1 MKRII
6 ISILGVLTI
15 FSIVSCDKNNGINK
29 SSLEKVVFSAGLDDM
44 ATKTQLVDGKK
55 VHWTD
60 GDKVAVFDDKNLKN
74 VPFNATNINGAT
86 ADFEGTLATEGVT
99 SYVAVYP
106 WTSSLRYNKAKYETT
121 IPHYQKAVKG
131 SFDTGLNL
139 AAATTTSESM
149 HLSFKNLC
157 ALVKVTIP
165 SNITDITA
173 LTLMSDEFL
182 TGRVLFTF
190 DAKGNPVMD
199 KESSTGYGFKEVTL
213 AEENGQP
220 LAPGDYY
227 FVIRPSSSSILAEG
241 EGGVQ
246 HSFTVGAT
254 TVSGR
259 VASIKSNT
267 KVTVNANDVVNLG
280 TLSLSKASK
289 FRVTNAPVGDFPIG
303 VEKFKIEYEG
313 NDGATVKFSNRNSNI
328 AKADADGV
336 VSFEGTVGVAHIFA
350 VCNNVNYP
358 LVFNITKGY
367 YAENLESEAGSK
379 WNIAASHISSG
390 AKQEFVTASDG
401 NYIKCTP
408 YIFKNSSGI
417 YQGRADL
424 QRSGTTYL
432 TREYPIICVRVDD
445 VNDKGYAR
453 NININAVGKTE
464 TGTEFKGNIGGDNNK
479 WQYKYECS
487 DGSALLV
494 YDLSKQGFGKS
505 DGTNLLPVGQVGDF
519 TTFQLKYADIKQGTA
534 LSMTAEDIAYRF
546 FWFRTFANTDA
557 LNAYL
562 ETWSKETGITY
573 TQTK

>member
-15 FSIVSCDKNNGINK
+15 FSIVSCDKNNDINK
-29 SSLEKVVFSAGLDDM
+29 SSLEKVVFSAGLDDI
-44 ATKTQLVDGKK
+44 ATKTQLIDGKK

-60 GDKVAVFDDKNLKN
+60 GDKVAVFDNKSLKN

-106 WTSSLRYNKAKYETT
+106 WTSSVRWSSGAGKYETS

-139 AAATTTSESM
+139 AAATTTSKSM
-149 HLSFKNLC
+149 HLSFKNMC

-165 SNITDITA
+165 SDIIDITA

-199 KESSTGYGFKEVTL
+199 KEGSTTAGFKEVTL

-227 FVIRPSSSSILAEG
+227 FVVRPSSSSFLS

-254 TVSGR
+254 TVSGT
-259 VASIKSNT
+259 VASIKSNV
-267 KVTVNANDVVNLG
+267 KIDVKANDVVNLG

-289 FRVTNAPVGDFPIG
+289 FRVTNAPVGDFPMG

-328 AKADADGV
+328 AKADESGV
-336 VSFEGTVGVAHIFA
+336 VSFTGTVGVAHIFA
-350 VCNNVNYP
+350 VCNGVNYP

-367 YAENLESEAGSK
+367 YAENLESEAGSR
-379 WNIAASHISSG
+379 WNIDPNHIKSG
-390 AKQEFVTASDG
+390 AIQNFVTDNKG

-408 YIFKNSSGI
+408 YLNADPK
-417 YQGRADL
+417 GRADL

-432 TREYPIICVRVDD
+432 TRDYPIICFRVDD
-445 VNDKGYAR
+445 VNDKGYTA
-453 NININAVGKTE
+453 NINIDVVGKDE
-464 TGTEFKGNIGGDNNK
+464 SGTEFKGTLGGNKNK
-479 WQYKYECS
+479 WQHKYKCS

-494 YDLSKQGFGKS
+494 YDLSSQSFATG
-505 DGTNLLPVGQVGDF
+505 GTLPEGTLASF
-519 TTFQLKYADIKQGTA
+519 TTFQLKYADIKQGKAT
-534 LSMTAEDIAYRF
+534 SMKAEDIAYRF
-546 FWFRTFANTDA
+546 FWFRTFASTDA
-557 LNAYL
+557 LKAYL
-562 ETWSKETGITY
+562 ETWSNETGITY
-573 TQTK
+573 TQVK

>member
-15 FSIVSCDKNNGINK
+15 FSIVSCDKNNDINK
-29 SSLEKVVFSAGLDDM
+29 SSLEKVVFSAGLDDI
-44 ATKTQLVDGKK
+44 ATKTQLIDGKK

-60 GDKVAVFDDKNLKN
+60 GDKVAVFDNKSLKN

-106 WTSSLRYNKAKYETT
+106 WTSSVRWSSGAGKYETS

-165 SNITDITA
+165 SDIKDITA

-199 KESSTGYGFKEVTL
+199 KEGSTTAGFKEVTL

-227 FVIRPSSSSILAEG
+227 FVVRPSSSSFLS

-254 TVSGR
+254 TVSGT
-259 VASIKSNT
+259 VASIKSNV
-267 KVTVNANDVVNLG
+267 KIDVKANDVVNLG

-289 FRVTNAPVGDFPIG
+289 FRVTNAPVGDFPMG

-328 AKADADGV
+328 AKADESGV
-336 VSFEGTVGVAHIFA
+336 VSFTGTVGVAHIFA
-350 VCNNVNYP
+350 VCNGVNYP

-379 WNIAASHISSG
+379 WNIASSHISSG

-408 YIFKNSSGI
+408 YITQDKNKVDV
-417 YQGRADL
+417 GRADL

-432 TREYPIICVRVDD
+432 TRDYPIICFRVDD
-445 VNDKGYAR
+445 VNDKGYTA
-453 NININAVGKTE
+453 NINIDVVGKDE
-464 TGTEFKGNIGGDNNK
+464 SGTEFKGTLGGNNNK
-479 WQYKYECS
+479 WQHKYKCS

-494 YDLSKQGFGKS
+494 YDLSSQSFATG
-505 DGTNLLPVGQVGDF
+505 GTLPEGTLASF
-519 TTFQLKYADIKQGTA
+519 TTFQLKYADIKQGKAT
-534 LSMTAEDIAYRF
+534 SMKAEDIAYRF
-546 FWFRTFANTDA
+546 FWFRTFASTDA
-557 LNAYL
+557 LKAYL

>member
-1 MKRII
+1 MKKVI
-6 ISILGVLTI
+6 ISVLGVLTI
-15 FSIVSCDKNNGINK
+15 FSIVSCDKNNDISK
-29 SSLEKVVFSAGLDDM
+29 PSLEKVVFSAGLDDI

-60 GDKVAVFDDKNLKN
+60 GDKVAVFDNVSLSN
-74 VPFNATNINGAT
+74 VPFDATNINGAT

-106 WTSSLRYNKAKYETT
+106 WTSSLRWSSGAGKYETT

-131 SFDTGLNL
+131 GFDTELNL
-139 AAATTTSESM
+139 AAATTTSEAK
-149 HLSFKNLC
+149 HLSFKNMC

-165 SNITDITA
+165 SDITDITA
-173 LTLMSDEFL
+173 LTLMSGEFL

-190 DAKGNPVMD
+190 DAEGNPVMD
-199 KESSTGYGFKEVTL
+199 KENSTDSGFKEVTL
-213 AEENGQP
+213 AEENGKP

-227 FVIRPSSSSILAEG
+227 FVIRPSSSSFLS
-241 EGGVQ
+241 EGGVK

-254 TVSGR
+254 TVSGT
-259 VASIKSNT
+259 VASIKSNVQIDV
-267 KVTVNANDVVNLG
+267 KANDVVNLG

-289 FRVTNAPVGDFPIG
+289 FRVTNAPVGDFPMG

-313 NDGATVKFSNRNSNI
+313 NDGATVTFSQRNRTI
-328 AKADADGV
+328 ATVDADGV
-336 VSFEGTVGVAHIFA
+336 VSFTGTVGVAHVFA
-350 VCNNVNYP
+350 VCNGVNYP

-408 YIFKNSSGI
+408 YISSAK
-417 YQGRADL
+417 GRADL

-432 TREYPIICVRVDD
+432 TRDYPIICFRVDD
-445 VNDKGYAR
+445 VNDKGY
-453 NININAVGKTE
+453 
-464 TGTEFKGNIGGDNNK
+464 KGNINVDVSGSTEAGTVFKGTLGGNNNK
-479 WQYKYECS
+479 WQYKYKCS

-494 YDLSKQGFGKS
+494 YDLSSQSFATGGKLPE
-505 DGTNLLPVGQVGDF
+505 GTLASF
-519 TTFQLKYADIKQGTA
+519 TTFQLKYADITQGTA
-534 LSMTAEDIAYRF
+534 TSMTAEDIAYRF
-546 FWFRTFANTDA
+546 FWFRTFASTDA
-557 LNAYL
+557 LSAYL
-562 ETWSKETGITY
+562 ETWSNETGITY
-573 TQTK
+573 TQIK

>member
-15 FSIVSCDKNNGINK
+15 FSIVSCDKNNDINK
-29 SSLEKVVFSAGLDDM
+29 SSLEKVVFSAGLDDI

-60 GDKVAVFDDKNLKN
+60 GDKVAVFDNKSLKN

-106 WTSSLRYNKAKYETT
+106 WTSSVRWSSGAGKYETT
-121 IPHYQKAVKG
+121 IPHYQKAVNG

-165 SNITDITA
+165 SDITDITA

-199 KESSTGYGFKEVTL
+199 KEGSTTAGFKEVTL

-227 FVIRPSSSSILAEG
+227 FVVRPSSSSFLS

-289 FRVTNAPVGDFPIG
+289 FRVTNAPVGDFPMG

-328 AKADADGV
+328 AKADESGV
-336 VSFEGTVGVAHIFA
+336 VSFTGTVGVAHIFA
-350 VCNNVNYP
+350 VCNGVNYP

-379 WNIAASHISSG
+379 WNIASSHISSG
-390 AKQEFVTASDG
+390 AKQVFVTASDG

-408 YIFKNSSGI
+408 YLKDLK
-417 YQGRADL
+417 GRADL

-432 TREYPIICVRVDD
+432 TRDYPIICFRVDD
-445 VNDKGYAR
+445 VNDKGYKG
-453 NININAVGKTE
+453 NINVDVSGSTE
-464 TGTEFKGNIGGDNNK
+464 AGTEFKGTLGGNNNT
-479 WQYKYECS
+479 YKNKYKCS

-494 YDLSKQGFGKS
+494 YDLSSQGFTTGKILPE
-505 DGTNLLPVGQVGDF
+505 GTLASF
-519 TTFQLKYADIKQGTA
+519 TTFQLKYADITQGTA
-534 LSMTAEDIAYRF
+534 QSMTAEDIAYRF
-546 FWFRTFANTDA
+546 FWFRTFASTDA
-557 LNAYL
+557 LKAYL

>member
-1 MKRII
+1 MKKVI
-6 ISILGVLTI
+6 ISVLGVLTI
-15 FSIVSCDKNNGINK
+15 FSIVSCDKNNDINK
-29 SSLEKVVFSAGLDDM
+29 PSLEKVVFSAGLDGI
-44 ATKTQLVDGKK
+44 ASKTQLVDGKK

-60 GDKVAVFDDKNLKN
+60 GDKVAVFDNVNFTN

-86 ADFEGTLATEGVT
+86 ADFEGSLETEGVT

-106 WTSSLRYNKAKYETT
+106 WTSSVRYNNAKYETT

-131 SFDTGLNL
+131 GFDTELNL

-149 HLSFKNLC
+149 HLSFKNMC

-165 SNITDITA
+165 SDITDITA
-173 LTLMSDEFL
+173 LTLMSGEFL

-190 DAKGNPVMD
+190 DAEGNPVMD
-199 KESSTGYGFKEVTL
+199 KEDDTKNGFKEVTL
-213 AEENGQP
+213 AEDNGQP

-227 FVIRPSSSSILAEG
+227 FVVRPSSSSFLS

-254 TVSGR
+254 TVKGR

-267 KVTVNANDVVNLG
+267 KVTVKANDVVNLG
-280 TLSLSKASK
+280 TLSLSKAST

-313 NDGATVKFSNRNSNI
+313 NNGAAVTFSNRNSNI
-328 AKADADGV
+328 AEADKNSGV
-336 VSFEGTVGVAHIFA
+336 VSFKGTVGVAHIFA
-350 VCNNVNYP
+350 VCNGVNYP

-379 WNIAASHISSG
+379 WNIDPNHITAG
-390 AKQEFVTASDG
+390 AKQEFVLDSKG

-408 YIFKNSSGI
+408 YLNADPK
-417 YQGRADL
+417 GRADL

-432 TREYPIICVRVDD
+432 TRDYPIICVRVDD
-445 VNDKGYAR
+445 VHDKGYTG
-453 NININAVGKTE
+453 NINIDAVGKDE
-464 TGTEFKGNIGGDNNK
+464 SGKEFKETLGGTNNTFK
-479 WQYKYECS
+479 YKYKCN

-494 YDLSKQGFGKS
+494 YDLSSQGFKTGGILPE
-505 DGTNLLPVGQVGDF
+505 GTLASF

-534 LSMTAEDIAYRF
+534 PSMTAEDIAYRF
-546 FWFRTFANTDA
+546 FWFRTFASTDA
-557 LNAYL
+557 LKAYL